1 MRKGFKYL
9 ILAVLAIGLVG
20 GAGYYFLSGGFSART
35 PPGPIEAYVARRLRL
50 AAIPRQASALK
61 NPASLDKDVL
71 ATAKAHFADHCA
83 SCHANDGSGDTMI
96 GRGLYPRPPDMRQSE
111 TQGLTDGA
119 LYYIITNG
127 IRFTGM
133 PAFGEKAGNQ
143 QDMDSWG
150 LVHFIRH
157 LPRITPEEL
166 ADMESM
172 NPRSPAEIQREDEL
186 ERFLRGEDINPI
198 HGTHQH

>member
-1 MRKGFKYL
+1 MPKGLKYL
-9 ILAVLAIGLVG
+9 MPVVLVLGLVG
-20 GAGYYFLSGGFSART
+20 GGGYYFLSGGFSART
-35 PPGPIEAYVARRLRL
+35 PPGAIETYVARRLRL

-61 NPASLDKDVL
+61 NPVSLDKDVL
-71 ATAKAHFADHCA
+71 AAARAHYADHCA
-83 SCHANDGSGDTMI
+83 SCHANDGGGDSMI
-96 GRGLYPRPPDMRQSE
+96 GRGLNPRPPDMRKSE
-111 TQGLTDGA
+111 TQELTDGA

-133 PAFGEKAGNQ
+133 PAFGEKADNP

-157 LPRITPEEL
+157 LPGITPEEL
-166 ADMESM
+166 ADMQSM
-172 NPRSPAEIQREDEL
+172 NPRSPAEIQQEDEL
-186 ERFLRGEDINPI
+186 EKFLQGEDINPI

>member
-1 MRKGFKYL
+1 MPKGLKYFIPVGL
-9 ILAVLAIGLVG
+9 VLGLVG
-20 GAGYYFLSGGFSART
+20 GGGYYILSSGFSART
-35 PPGPIEAYVARRLRL
+35 PPGAIEAYVARRLRL
-50 AAIPRQASALK
+50 AAIPRQASAMK
-61 NPASLDKDVL
+61 NPVSLDKDVL
-71 ATAKAHFADHCA
+71 AAARAHYADHCA
-83 SCHANDGSGDTMI
+83 SCHANDGGGDTMI
-96 GRGLYPRPPDMRQSE
+96 GRGLNPRPPDMRKSE
-111 TQGLTDGA
+111 TQELTDGA

-133 PAFGEKAGNQ
+133 PAFGEKADNP

-166 ADMESM
+166 ADMQSM
-172 NPRSPAEIQREDEL
+172 NPRSPAEIRQEDEL
-186 ERFLRGEDINPI
+186 KRFLQGEDINPI